1 MLRRTPADLERLT
14 GAPGGAIYG
23 TASMGP
29 RAAFLRP
36 RNESPAA
43 RRLYLATGSAHPG
56 GGVPLVLLSGKIAAE
71 LVLRDCG

>member
-1 MLRRTPADLERLT
+1 MLT

-36 RNESPAA
+36 RNASPVAE
-43 RRLYLATGSAHPG
+43 RLYLASGSAHPG
-56 GGVPLVLLSGKIAAE
+56 GGLPLVLLSGKIAAQ
-71 LVLRDCG
+71 LALADCA